1 LMLEVSEHNVRSSW
15 HQLRTGIVNEAA
27 NGLSIRAPYPPE
39 SLPHALSRT
48 YVISPTT
55 IIVGV
60 CLRHGKVRRGL
71 DWTWCHQEWH
81 VSYHA
86 SSGHRARVMLET
98 SWFQASLASSARSLS
113 LAKGHEARIIVGCPL
128 ARSLAWCPVGKKD
141 NMVVD
146 EAVKV
151 RRRHKYTKARLLAY
165 YQHHKYIYHL
175 NRSYG

>member
-1 LMLEVSEHNVRSSW
+1 MLEVSEHNVRSIW
-15 HQLRTGIVNEAA
+15 QRLRTSIANEAA

-86 SSGHRARVMLET
+86 SSRHRARVMLET
-98 SWFQASLASSARSLS
+98 SWFQASLAEQCSKSVPGEGPRSTHHCGLPSGPFSRLVPCGQERQYGCRRSSE
-113 LAKGHEARIIVGCPL
+113 G
-128 ARSLAWCPVGKKD
+128 
-141 NMVVD
+141 
-146 EAVKV
+146 
-151 RRRHKYTKARLLAY
+151 
-165 YQHHKYIYHL
+165 
-175 NRSYG
+175 

>member
-1 LMLEVSEHNVRSSW
+1 MLEVSEHNVRRSW
-15 HQLRTGIVNEAA
+15 QQLRTSIANEAA
-27 NGLSIRAPYPPE
+27 NGLSIRAPYPPA

-60 CLRHGKVRRGL
+60 CLRHGKVRRGR

-98 SWFQASLASSARSLS
+98 RWFQASKLHLLSSARSLS
-113 LAKGHEARIIVGCPL
+113 LAKGHEARIMVGCPL

-151 RRRHKYTKARLLAY
+151 RRRHINTTQRPV
-165 YQHHKYIYHL
+165 
-175 NRSYG
+175 S